1 MNDMQETQSAQQLL
15 QSLLTLAGQL
25 QTSADVSAFNPG
37 LGILNGAMPKS
48 EYMSQVI
55 SNIASPIFGPQ
66 VGALLGNT
74 IGSLY
79 QNEGSRLPILSQ
91 QYVNRLGMSSAGFA
105 LQKDRLNALN
115 SYAKGIKQKAR
126 NALTGTVEPGAVGP
140 WRTIFK
146 LDPNDA
152 GMAADN
158 IGATARIL
166 ADNIALDKN
175 SGFDLQSENSQIL
188 QGVTAAVALA
198 SKDIHGNYAG
208 FSGVQVSQ
216 VAKQLAGR
224 GLLGAQNITDAVA
237 EIKQKFLIDA
247 NTSDQQIKQYMKSG
261 TLATKTAA
269 YLSDMTKAI
278 EPLKD
283 IFGKDIAAIYSNL
296 EQLTGININGMSPQ
310 GIANTASGI
319 RNALTVTGATVHDIK
334 RYQDGL
340 AAINKQYGIHV
351 RPVDQLRQATQLTHM
366 IHKLESSGFMTDA
379 QMRNQLA
386 LLTAGTAG
394 SQFADNYSK
403 AYGMW
408 AAKNAGTYK
417 TQEERLTEFQK
428 EFDRLRTEQ
437 GLSADQAFNKLADV
451 GSVSAL
457 RNTMYTH
464 QAKAHASKAAMEQ
477 HITQQTNS
485 AVNLQLLSMSDSDRD
500 ALAETRKKLND
511 SGVNQ
516 NILIGQIFQA
526 HGNTDKLTGIMQ
538 RYGLDQTAMD
548 FYMRV
553 AQSRTADGRN
563 IGAMNHGYTNYARN
577 KQRQQY
583 VQAQVNE
590 IGGLAENALYD
601 TLRNNKLTDQVRE
614 VFSDQLGESE
624 LDIDETNKPKKNE
637 LGGIKLT
644 KLHGQGVLFNSL
656 AQEQQKRILAYAQ
669 SHGVSISEATKHQLG
684 LDSEIDLKKLNLSDA
699 AEKILTG
706 QLDLSTISKD
716 GLDQKQLNTADKAR
730 RKVAKIQKLNKVSD
744 HISQFNSED
753 QNTVKELI
761 AAQRDAIAKGED
773 FDAAN
778 WVKNKKYDNFDAT
791 DIAKYNAAKAAQG
804 IGTSM
809 TQDVKNILATLVNIY
824 KHFVK

>member
-1 MNDMQETQSAQQLL
+1 MQETQSAQQLL

-37 LGILNGAMPKS
+37 LGILNGAIPKS
-48 EYMSQVI
+48 EYMAQVI
-55 SNIASPIFGPQ
+55 SNLASPIFGPQ
-66 VGALLGNT
+66 IGALVDNT

-79 QNEGSRLPILSQ
+79 QNEGSQLPILSQ
-91 QYVNRLGMSSAGFA
+91 QYVSRMGMSNAGFI
-105 LQKDRLNALN
+105 LQQDRLKEVDRY
-115 SYAKGIKQKAR
+115 SKEVAKKAR
-126 NALTGTVEPGAVGP
+126 NALAGTAKAGAADA

-146 LDPNDA
+146 LDPNDVDRA
-152 GMAADN
+152 SDN

-175 SGFDLQSENSQIL
+175 SAPDLQSTNTEIL
-188 QGVTAAVALA
+188 HGVTDAVALA
-198 SKDIHGNYAG
+198 SKDIYGNYAG
-208 FSGVQVSQ
+208 LSGVQVSQ
-216 VAKQLAGR
+216 IAKQLAGR
-224 GLLGAQNITDAVA
+224 GLLKEQNIDDSTGA
-237 EIKQKFLIDA
+237 IIQKFLVDA

-261 TLATKTAA
+261 TLAAKTAA
-269 YLSDMTKAI
+269 YLSDMAKAI

-283 IFGKDIAAIYSNL
+283 IFGKDIAAIYSSL
-296 EQLTGININGMSPQ
+296 EQLTGININGMGPQ
-310 GIANTASGI
+310 GIANTASSI
-319 RNALTVTGATVHDIK
+319 RNALTVTGATIHDIK

-340 AAINKQYGIHV
+340 TAINKQYGIHV

-366 IHKLESSGFMTDA
+366 IHKLESSGFMTDD
-379 QMRNQLA
+379 QMRSQLA
-386 LLTAGTAG
+386 MLTAGTAG

-408 AAKNAGTYK
+408 AATNAGTYK

-437 GLSADQAFNKLADV
+437 GLSADQAFIKIAGVD
-451 GSVSAL
+451 SVFAL

-464 QAKAHASKAAMEQ
+464 QAKPHASKAAMEQ

-485 AVNLQLLSMSDSDRD
+485 AINLQLLSMSDSDRD

-526 HGNTDKLTGIMQ
+526 HGNTDKLNGIMQ

-553 AQSRTADGRN
+553 AQSSTADGRN

-583 VQAQVNE
+583 VQEQVE
-590 IGGLAENALYD
+590 KLGGLAENVLYD
-601 TLRNNKLTDQVRE
+601 TLRNGELTDQAKE
-614 VFSDQLGESE
+614 AFSIQLDGA
-624 LDIDETNKPKKNE
+624 DIDRDWNNKPKKNG
-637 LGGIKLT
+637 LGGIQLT
-644 KLHGQGVLFNSL
+644 GLGDEQGKLFNSL
-656 AQEQQKRILAYAQ
+656 AQKQQKRILAYAQ
-669 SHGVSISEATKHQLG
+669 SHGVSISEATKQQLG
-684 LDSEIDLKKLNLSDA
+684 IDNKMDLSSLELDADTKAKLQGDLDLYKMSKDDKL
-699 AEKILTG
+699 TQQ
-706 QLDLSTISKD
+706 QLDK
-716 GLDQKQLNTADKAR
+716 ADKAR

-744 HISQFNSED
+744 HIGQFDDTD
-753 QNTVKELI
+753 QETVRNLI
-761 AAQRDAIAKGED
+761 AAQRKAIAEGKD
-773 FDAAN
+773 FDVADY
-778 WVKNKKYDNFDAT
+778 VQKKGYDDFT
-791 DIAKYNAAKAAQG
+791 TQDIAKYNAAKAAQG

-809 TQDVKNILATLVNIY
+809 TQDVKSILATLVNIY
-824 KHFVK
+824 KYFVR